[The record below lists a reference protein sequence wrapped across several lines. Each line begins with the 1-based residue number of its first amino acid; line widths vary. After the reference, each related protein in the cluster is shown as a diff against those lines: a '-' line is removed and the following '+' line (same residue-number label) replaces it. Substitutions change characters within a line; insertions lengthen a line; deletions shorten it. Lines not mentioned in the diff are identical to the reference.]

1 MGLCSRNGK
10 GLPILPFLGVTALVV
25 WGAYLF
31 STVGDSLTPLAIA
44 LTYISPYIKGIII
57 GLILGD
63 GSLQLLKGRKNASF
77 RLGQCSANSGF
88 LWHVFSLLQHYCQS
102 YPAPYFGIRK
112 GRTNFGLFIR
122 TRSYPIFTE
131 LYHLFHKNGRKTIP
145 WCIAELL
152 TPQGLAMWAMSD
164 GCKAKG
170 GFYLSTNSFHYEEV
184 QLLCNALKERFNLDC
199 TIHLQ
204 SGQPRLYICC
214 SSMNRFRS
222 IVAPYFHSSMM
233 YKLY

>member
-1 MGLCSRNGK
+1 MACLFLTSAL
-10 GLPILPFLGVTALVV
+10 LPIIPR
-25 WGAYLF
+25 
-31 STVGDSLTPLAIA
+31 S
-44 LTYISPYIKGIII
+44 
-57 GLILGD
+57 
-63 GSLQLLKGRKNASF
+63 
-77 RLGQCSANSGF
+77 
-88 LWHVFSLLQHYCQS
+88 
-102 YPAPYFGIRK
+102 YFGIRK

-122 TRSYPIFTE
+122 RRSYPIFTE

>member
-1 MGLCSRNGK
+1 MKTLIKSNSSLGLCSRNGK
-10 GLPILPFLGVTALVV
+10 GLPILPFLGITALVV

-31 STVGDSLTPLAIA
+31 STVGFSLTPLAIS

-102 YPAPYFGIRK
+102 YPSPYFGIRK
-112 GRTNFGLFIR
+112 GRPNFGLFIR

-131 LYHLFHKNGRKTIP
+131 LYHLFHRNGRKTIP

-164 GCKAKG
+164 GRFADAAQN
-170 GFYLSTNSFHYEEV
+170 L
-184 QLLCNALKERFNLDC
+184 QRLKEVSIYLPTLFIMRRLNSCVTLLRNDIILIALFIFRGVNL
-199 TIHLQ
+199 
-204 SGQPRLYICC
+204 GYI
-214 SSMNRFRS
+214 FT
-222 IVAPYFHSSMM
+222 V
-233 YKLY
+233 LL